1 MTREEFYNTAND
13 TENESLDT
21 VLNNIAERA
30 QSIVIENSDGDKAEP
45 KLGELTLFD
54 YSLLEDEEA
63 AEKLR
68 GCERVIRQETA
79 GYFTLIGLKLKEAQ
93 DILSKAH
100 VGTFEKWYSSLG
112 FKRQTV
118 YRLIQRY
125 EFISSP
131 TVGGNNEE
139 LFEGLPLSL
148 SYSISKPSAPA
159 ELVEQVMSGDITT
172 NAEYQRLLKELEEQ
186 KDKARFWQDA
196 NSKTNAENQQLR
208 GDRINY
214 MNKCNQAERRVKELE
229 SRPIDVAV
237 QEVPQSEEHFN
248 EVLRE
253 IEHKYI
259 LQADEAD
266 KELAEMRNERNELR
280 EKLEKQ
286 LARSKPDDDT
296 AQLRAE
302 LERLKNPNVK
312 LWGLRLTVEEMTELI
327 SISEQ
332 LGLNVK
338 QAVSKAQI
346 IRI

>member
-93 DILSKAH
+93 NILSKAH

-159 ELVEQVMSGDITT
+159 ELVEQVLNGDITT
-172 NAEYQRLLKELEEQ
+172 NAEYQKLKNELDEAHKREQ
-186 KDKARFWQDA
+186 EYIIRGQELNRQLGDLSNARNKA
-196 NSKTNAENQQLR
+196 QQ
-208 GDRINY
+208 
-214 MNKCNQAERRVKELE
+214 QAYKLECQVKALE
-229 SRPIDVAV
+229 SRPIDVAA

-332 LGLNVK
+332 LGLNFK